1 MHLQLRQLHL
11 ITSNYERSGI
21 SISIGRQT
29 SLHTDSEDGVDMQVV
44 EAMASDLPLMLKVH
58 EIWSV
63 IIRKSLKL
71 LPPDVTV

>member
-1 MHLQLRQLHL
+1 
-11 ITSNYERSGI
+11 
-21 SISIGRQT
+21 
-29 SLHTDSEDGVDMQVV
+29 LHTDSEDGVDMQVV